1 MLIFWVLSIGT
12 YFWMKIERK
21 ETKIND
27 YQIVLEY
34 TEEERRKKKVPDRK
48 WRLAE
53 EG

>member
-1 MLIFWVLSIGT
+1 
-12 YFWMKIERK
+12 MKIERK